1 MQLKLLLICPG
12 ILEVGRRI
20 WPIVSA
26 LYSYDKSPKSA
37 TRNQDAMGEIN
48 RSENEQFC
56 KQGENNV
63 VCMAQGE

>member
-1 MQLKLLLICPG
+1 MRMQLKLFLICSG

-48 RSENEQFC
+48 RS
-56 KQGENNV
+56 
-63 VCMAQGE
+63 